1 MKLPSTLCPM
11 FTSEE
16 NAFTFALN
24 ECVCVCVFVFT
35 LVSQMKY
42 ILYLFS
48 LSNFRDTPEETSIG
62 ICTSMHDTLLASAI
76 LQEL

>member
-1 MKLPSTLCPM
+1 M
-11 FTSEE
+11 
-16 NAFTFALN
+16 
-24 ECVCVCVFVFT
+24 CVCVCVFVFT